1 MIINFKEVSLV
12 KKIQEIFNK
21 GVQKMSRSTNT
32 NSDSAAGSSYRRL
45 RFYNFGMG
53 ILHLI
58 QGILMFILSNDFSL
72 PVTTL
77 YLKFNAETTSLS
89 QNLQTVGQIRL
100 GPLVAGFLLISA
112 LAHFVVS
119 TIGFGV
125 YKSDLEKGL
134 NRFRWYEYA
143 LSASLMIVVISMLVG
158 VYDLSSLILI
168 FFLNAAMI
176 LFGMDQEVFTNP
188 GKGTDWRPF
197 IWGSIMGLIP
207 WVVIALYLF
216 GTESTTGTS
225 VPNFVYGIFASIFVF
240 FNVFAIN
247 MVLQYK
253 KVGPWKDYLFG
264 ERVYVLL
271 SLFAKSALAWQVFAG
286 TLRPM

>member
-1 MIINFKEVSLV
+1 MNKVGSETREVETSP
-12 KKIQEIFNK
+12 
-21 GVQKMSRSTNT
+21 
-32 NSDSAAGSSYRRL
+32 SAYRKL
-45 RFYNFGMG
+45 RYYNFGMG
-53 ILHLI
+53 ILHLV

-72 PVTTL
+72 PVSTL
-77 YLKFNAETTSLS
+77 YLQFDQATTTLN
-89 QNLQTVGQIRL
+89 QNLQVIGNIRL
-100 GPLVAGFLLISA
+100 GPLVAAFLFISA
-112 LAHFVVS
+112 LAHFFVS
-119 TIGFGV
+119 TIGFHF
-125 YKSDLEKGL
+125 YKNDLEQEQ
-134 NRFRWYEYA
+134 NRARWYEYA
-143 LSASLMIVVISMLVG
+143 FSASLMIVVISMLVG

-168 FFLNAAMI
+168 FFANAAMI
-176 LFGMDQEVFTNP
+176 LFGMAQELYTSP
-188 GKGTDWRPF
+188 GKSTDWRPF

-216 GTESTTGTS
+216 GTESTAGTS

-253 KVGPWKDYLFG
+253 QVGPWKNYLFG

>member
-1 MIINFKEVSLV
+1 
-12 KKIQEIFNK
+12 
-21 GVQKMSRSTNT
+21 MSATSENAQV
-32 NSDSAAGSSYRRL
+32 NGGDSGFRRL

-53 ILHLI
+53 VLHLI
-58 QGILMFILSNDFSL
+58 QGVLMVILSSDFSL
-72 PVTTL
+72 PISTL
-77 YLKFNAETTSLS
+77 YLRFNTETTSLT
-89 QNLQTVGQIRL
+89 QNLQTIGNLRL
-100 GPLVAGFLLISA
+100 GPMVAAFLLISS
-112 LAHFVVS
+112 LAHFFVS
-119 TIGFGV
+119 TVGFSI
-125 YKSDLEKGL
+125 YKSDLKKGL
-134 NRFRWYEYA
+134 NRARWYEYSI
-143 LSASLMIVVISMLVG
+143 SASVMIVVISMLVG
-158 VYDLSSLILI
+158 VYDLSTLILI
-168 FFLNAAMI
+168 FFANASMI
-176 LFGMDQEVFTNP
+176 VFGMVQELYTSP
-188 GKGTDWRPF
+188 GGEVDWRPF

-216 GTESTTGTS
+216 GTESTAGTS

-253 KVGPWKDYLFG
+253 EVGPWEDYLFG